1 MGMAV
6 IPSGAEIR
14 IRRELLAGKSIQEV
28 SSSMGLSYNAVAA
41 RYRKLVEQGEIEDRV
56 KHPFKKRLPDELHEF
71 LNMKKGEYKEYPLS
85 LKEDCE
91 YTVAFLN
98 RKCIRVDKSN
108 RYGRFSHR
116 WNCKVAG
123 NNVRI
128 IKIK

>member
-1 MGMAV
+1 MGLTV
-6 IPSGAEIR
+6 IPPGAEIR
-14 IRRELLAGKSIQEV
+14 IRKELLEGASVQEV
-28 SSSMGLSYNAVAA
+28 ASRMGLVYNTVAN

-98 RKCIRVDKSN
+98 EKCIRVSKSN
-108 RYGRFSHR
+108 LYGRFAHR
-116 WNCKVAG
+116 WNYKIVG
-123 NNVRI
+123 DFIRI
-128 IKIK
+128 IKTK